1 MGSLV
6 APEVKKALFI
16 NYRTPVMYTF
26 FSIVFGIIWA
36 IASFVLLFKV
46 WDKIGPVVLSMSKS
60 HVVQV
65 AAMIIVYAV
74 IFGIPAKIC
83 CWLFG

>member
-46 WDKIGPVVLSMSKS
+46 WD
-60 HVVQV
+60 
-65 AAMIIVYAV
+65 
-74 IFGIPAKIC
+74 
-83 CWLFG
+83 